1 MVNKDVDLITFSE
14 LLDKLMTINIKLYH
28 VLDESASLD
37 HVSNKTEDIKQR
49 IVELNGENIKL
60 IKQRSLLKTMID
72 TKLNIAIQNGGTQ
85 ILDEVKKYGI

>member
-1 MVNKDVDLITFSE
+1 MVKKDVDLITFSE

-37 HVSNKTEDIKQR
+37 RITEKTEDVKQR
-49 IVELNGENIKL
+49 IVELNGENIRL

-85 ILDEVKKYGI
+85 ILDEVKKYGS